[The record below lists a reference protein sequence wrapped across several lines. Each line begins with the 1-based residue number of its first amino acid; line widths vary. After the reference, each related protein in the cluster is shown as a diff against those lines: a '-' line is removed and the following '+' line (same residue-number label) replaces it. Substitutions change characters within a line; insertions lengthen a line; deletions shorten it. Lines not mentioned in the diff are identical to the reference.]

1 MTTLAP
7 VRRRRDSPTSAF
19 RSDIQALRA
28 LAVGAVLVY
37 HLWPDLLTGGFV
49 GVDVFFVISG
59 FLITTHLLSEV
70 ARTRRIDVPR
80 FWARRAKRLLPA
92 ALIVL
97 AASTISTL
105 IWVPRSLWDQFLG
118 EVVASTLYVQN
129 WFLATA
135 SVDYSGADNTASPV
149 QHFWTLSV
157 EEQFYFALPLL
168 LLAVIGIAPRR
179 DHRTAVWLTIGLVTF
194 ASFVYSVW
202 YTEWSAASAYF
213 STFTRVWEFG
223 VGALIG
229 ALRPLRNRAAPGWI
243 ALFGLVLIGFA
254 AVTFNPTVPY
264 PGAAALLPVVGT
276 AMILWVGS
284 RTFVSRIGGL
294 RSVAFLGRVSYGAYL
309 WHWPLIVL
317 APHCLGRPIGDIDKV
332 AILALTLV
340 LAWASTQWIEDRV
353 RFSPRLLGSAR
364 PRTTA
369 AWSVIGMAVVL
380 SIASAGLV
388 SNAAAEAKAETTA
401 EAILASDPPCFGA
414 AALAEDCDNPDLR
427 DTVIPAVPNAAGD
440 DSNRADC
447 WSRGDDGDVRICS
460 LGPASGYDRHI
471 LAVGDSHNNTLI
483 AAYERIAAERN
494 WRIDVA
500 GRAGCYWT
508 EATLTQPTQE
518 LETACEQWREEMSA
532 HVRVAEDLDAIL
544 VTKGRRD
551 FADEVRSPVG
561 ASPETTVV
569 GGMVDA
575 WANRAVDSIPIL
587 AVVDNP
593 FLGDVI
599 GCVEEDPTTA
609 DVRCAAPRS
618 RALSPADGIAEA
630 ATLDP
635 NATVIDLTS
644 LYCDTTSCSPVVGG
658 ALVYRDDR
666 GHLTAT
672 YARTVA
678 PYLGEAIARVIE

>member
-1 MTTLAP
+1 M
-7 VRRRRDSPTSAF
+7 
-19 RSDIQALRA
+19 
-28 LAVGAVLVY
+28 GAVLIY
-37 HLWPDLLTGGFV
+37 HLWPDQLTGGFV

-92 ALIVL
+92 ALLVL
-97 AASTISTL
+97 ATSAIATL

-129 WFLATA
+129 WFLASA
-135 SVDYSGADNTASPV
+135 SIDYSGADNTPSPV

-168 LLAVIGIAPRR
+168 LLTVIGIAARR
-179 DHRTAVWLTIGLVTF
+179 DHRTAVWVTLGIITL

-213 STFTRVWEFG
+213 STLTRVWEFG

-229 ALRPLRNRAAPGWI
+229 ALRPLRNKAAPGWI

-254 AVTFNPTVPY
+254 AATFSSKVPY
-264 PGAAALLPVVGT
+264 PGAAALLPVAGT
-276 AMILWVGS
+276 AVILWVGS
-284 RTFVSRIGGL
+284 RTFVSRMGGL
-294 RSVAFLGRVSYGAYL
+294 RPVAFLGRVSYGAYL

-317 APHCLGRPIGDIDKV
+317 APYCMGRPIGDIEKV

-340 LAWASTQWIEDRV
+340 LAWASTRWIEDRV

-380 SIASAGLV
+380 STASIGLA
-388 SNAAAEAKAETTA
+388 SNAATEAEAETAA
-401 EAILASDPPCFGA
+401 EAILAGDPPCFGA
-414 AALAEDCDNPDLR
+414 AALAEDCENPDLR
-427 DTVIPAVPNAAGD
+427 DTVIPAVPNAADD

-460 LGPASGYDRHI
+460 LGPDSGFDRHI

-508 EATLTQPTQE
+508 EALLVQPTRE
-518 LETACEQWREEMSA
+518 LETACEQWRAEMSA
-532 HVRVAEDLDAIL
+532 HIREAENLDAIL
-544 VTKGRRD
+544 VTKGRRN
-551 FADEVRSPVG
+551 FAEEVRSPTG
-561 ASPETTVV
+561 ASAESAVV
-569 GGMVDA
+569 GGMADA
-575 WANRAVDSIPIL
+575 WAQRANDSTPIL
-587 AVVDNP
+587 ALVDNP
-593 FLGDVI
+593 LLGEVI
-599 GCVEEDPTTA
+599 ACVEEDPTTA
-609 DVRCAAPRS
+609 SARCAVPRE
-618 RALSPADGIAEA
+618 RALSLEDGMAEA
-630 ATLDP
+630 AALDP
-635 NATVIDLTS
+635 NATVIDLTE
-644 LYCDTTSCSPVVGG
+644 LYCDTTSCSPVVAG

-672 YARTVA
+672 YARTLA
-678 PYLGEAIARVIE
+678 PYLGDAIAMVIE